1 MKVPNLSRHANVPQ
15 AKSQPAAEQVRGDP
29 LWSLYIP
36 MNSEASTRQCRD
48 QLQSGRDS
56 ACNKVGKNTA
66 RTLLA
71 RVTSRRRTPP
81 KHAGPARNTRMTI
94 IATLDIF
101 QSLADRA

>member
-1 MKVPNLSRHANVPQ
+1 MSRHANVPQ
-15 AKSQPAAEQVRGDP
+15 TKSQPAAEQVSSDP
-29 LWSLYIP
+29 LRSFHIP
-36 MNSEASTRQCRD
+36 VYSETSTRQGRD
-48 QLQSGRDS
+48 QLQSGRDR

-101 QSLADRA
+101 QSLADPA